1 MNLSFGSN
9 YRWWA
14 FGAMAVGLFASV
26 SDHGSVVVA
35 LPSISNHFDTDLPTT
50 QWVLIGYALTI
61 SALLLPMGRMA
72 DIVGRKQVYVLGF
85 VIFTVGALAAGLSP
99 SVEALIASKIF
110 QGVGAAMTQ
119 GTSMAMVVSTFPP
132 EQRGKALGL
141 QMSMVGLGGV
151 AGPAVGGFLIGVA
164 DWRWVFFGASIMGAV
179 SVLAAI
185 IIIDSKQVGQPTGDR
200 EAFDWLGAAL
210 STGAMV
216 SFLLGMTGGQRLG
229 WLSPLILGALGSS
242 IALMIVFVW
251 WELRAPSPIM
261 DMRLFKRRL
270 FTFGVSASYLSFV
283 GMSSVRFL
291 MPFYLQAVLG
301 FSPFQVGLMIVPS
314 ASMMIIMGP
323 LSGRLSDRFGVRLF
337 TMGGMAV
344 TMSGLIVLSTLTP
357 SSSFILAMV
366 GMTMQSFGIGTFNAP
381 NNSSILSVV
390 EQSKYG
396 VISGFLNLVRN
407 SGNLTSIA
415 VATVIVTAS
424 MASMGYPP
432 SLAEVSVDSDPGL
445 IAAFTSGL
453 SLAFRFMSG
462 FIFIAIVAS
471 YFKGN
476 PIPPE
481 KEIVLQEQP
490 TRERTPA

>member
-1 MNLSFGSN
+1 
-9 YRWWA
+9 
-14 FGAMAVGLFASV
+14 MAIGLFASV

-72 DIVGRKQVYVLGF
+72 DIVGRKRVYVLGF

-151 AGPAVGGFLIGVA
+151 AGPAVGGFLIDVA
-164 DWRWVFFGASIMGAV
+164 DWRWVFFGGSIMGAV

-229 WLSPLILGALGSS
+229 WLSPLILAGLVHRADDCFRMVGASG
-242 IALMIVFVW
+242 AVAYYGHAIVQAQVVHIRSVG
-251 WELRAPSPIM
+251 ELPVVCGHVIGEIPDA
-261 DMRLFKRRL
+261 F
-270 FTFGVSASYLSFV
+270 LS
-283 GMSSVRFL
+283 
-291 MPFYLQAVLG
+291 
-301 FSPFQVGLMIVPS
+301 
-314 ASMMIIMGP
+314 
-323 LSGRLSDRFGVRLF
+323 SGRVGILPVSGRSHDCPKRFDDDNHGAAERQAFGQIRRQAIHNGWHGRNHVRTDRAVDAHSEFLVHSGD
-337 TMGGMAV
+337 GG
-344 TMSGLIVLSTLTP
+344 
-357 SSSFILAMV
+357 
-366 GMTMQSFGIGTFNAP
+366 NDD
-381 NNSSILSVV
+381 
-390 EQSKYG
+390 
-396 VISGFLNLVRN
+396 
-407 SGNLTSIA
+407 
-415 VATVIVTAS
+415 
-424 MASMGYPP
+424 
-432 SLAEVSVDSDPGL
+432 AELWHRHVQR
-445 IAAFTSGL
+445 A
-453 SLAFRFMSG
+453 
-462 FIFIAIVAS
+462 
-471 YFKGN
+471 K
-476 PIPPE
+476 
-481 KEIVLQEQP
+481 
-490 TRERTPA
+490 

>member
-14 FGAMAVGLFASV
+14 FGAMAIGLFASV

-72 DIVGRKQVYVLGF
+72 DIVGRKRVYVLGF

-99 SVEALIASKIF
+99 SVEVLIASKIF

-151 AGPAVGGFLIGVA
+151 AGPAVGGFLIDVA
-164 DWRWVFFGASIMGAV
+164 DWRWVFFGGSIMGAV

-229 WLSPLILGALGSS
+229 WLSPLILGALGSF
-242 IALMIVFVW
+242 IALIIVFVW
-251 WELRAPSPIM
+251 WDLRAPSPIM
-261 DMRLFKRRL
+261 DMRLLKRRL
-270 FTFGVSASYLSFV
+270 FAFGVSASYLSFV
-283 GMSSVRFL
+283 GMSAVRFL
-291 MPFYLQAVLG
+291 MPFFLQAVL
-301 FSPFQVGLMIVPS
+301 
-314 ASMMIIMGP
+314 
-323 LSGRLSDRFGVRLF
+323 
-337 TMGGMAV
+337 
-344 TMSGLIVLSTLTP
+344 
-357 SSSFILAMV
+357 
-366 GMTMQSFGIGTFNAP
+366 
-381 NNSSILSVV
+381 
-390 EQSKYG
+390 
-396 VISGFLNLVRN
+396 
-407 SGNLTSIA
+407 
-415 VATVIVTAS
+415 
-424 MASMGYPP
+424 
-432 SLAEVSVDSDPGL
+432 
-445 IAAFTSGL
+445 
-453 SLAFRFMSG
+453 
-462 FIFIAIVAS
+462 
-471 YFKGN
+471 
-476 PIPPE
+476 
-481 KEIVLQEQP
+481 
-490 TRERTPA
+490 